1 MRPPSLAA
9 GVLQNCASAVP
20 KASRMGVEVFTFA
33 GYREGSD
40 AQATGADPSR
50 ASYGGLRAV
59 LYNVTPLAVHHGKS
73 RKI

>member
-1 MRPPSLAA
+1 MPRTTHPARPTT
-9 GVLQNCASAVP
+9 
-20 KASRMGVEVFTFA
+20 KAL
-33 GYREGSD
+33 REFL